1 MLHPF
6 SGVSQVAEE
15 ATEAQPSR
23 RQALGTMVFAAGV
36 VAVPALAHGQIAV
49 TNAVGEQGVI
59 QATTLAIGEEGAA
72 TAALREQGG
81 VANLPPVT
89 TEPFGEEAGK
99 VTSRMQPGLEDGGAV
114 VRPPVNQPVTQAIP
128 EEGRATTL
136 ALGEEGNKPVPQPMT
151 DAVNEQGGEVPA
163 QPPAR
168 LTRALNE
175 QGAAAPGQAGQAVA
189 GVAIAQIAV
198 AEVVTTEAVGE
209 EGAQPAQPVPP
220 VKPIQVQV
228 QQIQIQP
235 GQIQITTQAVGEEA
249 AATTRAVGEEGAMTK
264 ALGEAGGVAL
274 GQVVQV
280 QPMSRDLTDAQLKAV
295 WGDLGAT
302 DPGKG
307 LQAAAVLYGSKQALT
322 FLKDNLKFET
332 AKVDAAQ
339 LAKLVK
345 DLDSDEF
352 ETRENAEKALEKLG
366 MAALAALQAAID
378 DKATSM
384 EVKMRAQR
392 LVAKF
397 KDNSPILLAQRGVEV
412 LVALNTPEAKALIE
426 TLAKGPEGDLVV
438 PVAKKALERIQK

>member
-6 SGVSQVAEE
+6 SGVSRIAEE
-15 ATEAQPSR
+15 AAEAQPSR
-23 RQALGTMVFAAGV
+23 RQALGTMIFAAGV

-59 QATTLAIGEEGAA
+59 QATTLALGEEGAV

-114 VRPPVNQPVTQAIP
+114 VRPPINQPVTQAIP

-136 ALGEEGNKPVPQPMT
+136 ALGEEGNRPVPPPAATT
-151 DAVNEQGGEVPA
+151 DALNEEGGEVPA

-209 EGAQPAQPVPP
+209 EGAQQ
-220 VKPIQVQV
+220 VKPVQV
-228 QQIQIQP
+228 QIQP
-235 GQIQITTQAVGEEA
+235 AQIQITTQAVGEEA
-249 AATTRAVGEEGAMTK
+249 ATGALNEAGVTTRAVGEEGAMTK
-264 ALGEAGGVAL
+264 ALNEAGGIAL

-280 QPMSRDLTDAQLKAV
+280 KPMSRDLTDAQLKAV
-295 WGDLGAT
+295 WGDLGAS

-307 LQAAAVLYGSKQALT
+307 LQAAAVLYGSKQALS

-332 AKVDAAQ
+332 PKVDAAQ

-345 DLDSDEF
+345 ELDSDEF

-397 KDNSPILLAQRGVEV
+397 KDNSPILQAQRGVEV

-426 TLAKGPEGDLVV
+426 TIAKGPDGDLVV